1 MNELSR
7 ADAEA
12 RERAIDPYR
21 SILLQA
27 PAGSGKTSM
36 LTQRYLR
43 LLCTVDE
50 PDAILAIT
58 FTRKAAA
65 EMRARVTHAL
75 RGEIAADDP
84 CAAELRALTGAALR
98 HAALRGWNLAQDPG
112 ALRIQTIDSFTY
124 WLASQLPIAARAGGT
139 LRVTEAPQELYRHA
153 ARRTLLAAEADAVL
167 GADTELL
174 FERLDN
180 HWNNVERLL
189 AEMLGQRA
197 HWLRYVLQTRPGE
210 LCARVNASLTHII
223 GAHLAAASE
232 RLPPTLRLA
241 AQQLPG
247 VGPLGSDPTHL
258 GAWQRLAGYTL
269 TGGRWRVRLTEGLLG
284 PEYAEATAREALR
297 SCIGQLSALP
307 GSAELLQ
314 GVATLPAAALSEAD
328 EAAIAALS
336 RVLERAAR
344 ELHVEFA
351 EAGRVDYAYVTG
363 AARAALTEAGLPT
376 ELALRTGLAFTHILV
391 DEFQDTSLAQF
402 QLLESLTAA
411 WQEGDGRTL
420 FIVGDPMQSIYRFRD
435 AEVGLFISAREHG
448 IGNVRLTPLR
458 LTRNF
463 RATPAL
469 VDWTNEVFAQV
480 FPAADEL
487 RAGAIAFSA
496 SVAARAPTDGSPP
509 LEDASVQLRLFPGD
523 RDAEARAI
531 AARITAL
538 RGRDSQARV
547 AVLVAAHAHA
557 VPIVNALRTVGVE
570 VLGVDLVPLAERP
583 IVRDLVQLA
592 RALHDLGDRS
602 AWLAVLRAPWCGA
615 SLATLTALS
624 GPEEPQLIW
633 EALADAGRLARC
645 APRDLVRL
653 ARVREVLAGAL
664 ERRDGAPAADWLEAT
679 WVQLG
684 APDAYPR
691 AQLADARVFFTALA
705 ERAAAFEWRGPEDFA
720 ALLHDLYSGP
730 EAPGVNPVQ
739 VMTIHRAKGLQ
750 FDHVFVP
757 GLDRSVGAG
766 ERPLLRWIDLP
777 RERDL
782 SDLIVAPAPTIGE
795 EGGGEL
801 SSYLAGLLAQRAR
814 HERLRLMYVA
824 ATRAR
829 QTLHLSGAPK
839 MRAGGRL
846 DPEPRTLLACL
857 WPALAERFQV
867 QAAPADCAPPPKR
880 APALPLRR
888 LSDAW
893 RAPQLPAAAP
903 LPHLPLERASIEPPE
918 FSWVGETQRHI
929 GTVVH
934 ALLARVADAPAL
946 PTGEQLEAQ
955 RDAVLRQLRR
965 EGVPERERAQATDLV
980 LAALARTLA
989 DERGRWIL
997 GAGHREAHS
1006 ELALTGVTAG
1016 RLRSVVIDRCF
1027 VDDTG
1032 TRWVI
1037 DYKTSRHEGGGL
1049 ESFLD
1054 QEMQRYQGQ
1063 LSGYVALARAL
1074 GPQPVRAALYFP
1086 LLGAFRELA

>member
-1 MNELSR
+1 MNELAR

-12 RERAIDPYR
+12 RERAVDPRR

-36 LTQRYLR
+36 LTQRFLR

-50 PDAILAIT
+50 PGAILAIT

-65 EMRARVTHAL
+65 EMRARVTQAL
-75 RGEIAADDP
+75 RGESAADDP
-84 CAAELRALTGAALR
+84 CAGQLRALAAAALR
-98 HAALRGWNLAQDPG
+98 HGAARGWDLEQDPG

-124 WLASQLPIAARAGGT
+124 WLASQLPIAARSGGA
-139 LRVTEAPQELYRHA
+139 LRVTETPRELYRRA
-153 ARRTLLAAEADAVL
+153 ARRTLLAAEADTVL
-167 GADTELL
+167 GAATELL

-189 AEMLGQRA
+189 ADMLAERA
-197 HWLRYVLQTRPGE
+197 HWLRYVLETGPGQ
-210 LCARVNASLTHII
+210 LCARVNASLADII
-223 GAHLAAASE
+223 RDHLAAA
-232 RLPPTLRLA
+232 RAALPPALRLA

-247 VGPLGSDPTHL
+247 VGALGGDPGHL
-258 GAWQRLAGYTL
+258 PAWKRLADCTL
-269 TGGRWRVRLTEGLLG
+269 AGGRWRVRLTEKLLG
-284 PEYAEATAREALR
+284 PEYAAPPAREALR
-297 SCIGQLSALP
+297 SCIAQLSRLA
-307 GSAELLQ
+307 GSARLLQ
-314 GVATLPAAALSEAD
+314 AVAALPAATLSAAD

-336 RVLERAAR
+336 RVLEHAAR

-351 EAGRVDYAYVTG
+351 EAGRVDYTYVTG
-363 AARAALTEAGLPT
+363 AARAALADAGLPT
-376 ELALRTGLAFTHILV
+376 ELALRTGLAFSHILV

-411 WQEGDGRTL
+411 WQQGDGRTL

-469 VDWTNEVFAQV
+469 VDWSNEVFAQV

-487 RAGAIAFSA
+487 RAGAIAF
-496 SVAARAPTDGSPP
+496 
-509 LEDASVQLRLFPGD
+509 
-523 RDAEARAI
+523 
-531 AARITAL
+531 
-538 RGRDSQARV
+538 
-547 AVLVAAHAHA
+547 
-557 VPIVNALRTVGVE
+557 
-570 VLGVDLVPLAERP
+570 LVPLAQRP

-624 GPEEPQLIW
+624 GPEDSQLLW
-633 EALADAGRLARC
+633 EALADTARLARC
-645 APRDLVRL
+645 APRDLARL
-653 ARVREVLAGAL
+653 ARVHEVLARAL
-664 ERRDGAPAADWLEAT
+664 EQRDAAPAADWLEAT

-684 APDAYPR
+684 APDAYAR
-691 AQLADARVFFTALA
+691 SELRDARVFFSALA
-705 ERAAAFEWRGPEDFA
+705 ERAAAFEWRGPEDFP
-720 ALLHDLYSGP
+720 ALLQDLYSAAD
-730 EAPGVNPVQ
+730 APGANPVQ
-739 VMTIHRAKGLQ
+739 VMTIHRAKGLE
-750 FDHVFVP
+750 FDHVLVP

-777 RERDL
+777 RERGA
-782 SDLIVAPAPTIGE
+782 SDLIVAPAAAIGE

-801 SSYLAGLLAQRAR
+801 NAFLAGLLSTRAR
-814 HERLRLMYVA
+814 HERTRLMYVA

-829 QTLHLSGAPK
+829 ETLHLSGAPK
-839 MRAGGRL
+839 VKSGARF
-846 DPEPRTLLACL
+846 DPDPRSLLACL
-857 WPALAERFQV
+857 WPALAERFQT
-867 QAAPADCAPPPKR
+867 QAPAPGAPSAGR
-880 APALPLRR
+880 AQALPLRR
-888 LSDAW
+888 LHDAW
-893 RAPQLPAAAP
+893 CSPELPAAEP
-903 LPHLPLERASIEPPE
+903 LPHLPLERSSIETPE

-934 ALLARVADAPAL
+934 ALLAQIADAPAL
-946 PTGEQLEAQ
+946 PTGAQLQGQ
-955 RDAVLRQLRR
+955 REAVLRQLRR
-965 EGVPERERAQATDLV
+965 AGVPEREAGEAASLV
-980 LAALARTLA
+980 LTALARTLA

-997 GAGHREAHS
+997 GAGHAEAHS
-1006 ELALTGVTAG
+1006 ELALTGLTAG

-1027 VDDTG
+1027 VDEAG

-1037 DYKTSRHEGGGL
+1037 DYKTSRHEGGSL
-1049 ESFLD
+1049 ESFLE

-1063 LSGYVALARAL
+1063 LAGYVALARAL

-1086 LLGAFRELA
+1086 LLGKFRELS

>member
-98 HAALRGWNLAQDPG
+98 HAALRGWDLAQDPG

-139 LRVTEAPQELYRHA
+139 LRVTETPQELYRHA

-197 HWLRYVLQTRPGE
+197 HWLRYVLQTAPGE
-210 LCARVNASLTHII
+210 LCARVNASLAHII
-223 GAHLAAASE
+223 GAHLAAANE

-241 AQQLPG
+241 AQELPG

-258 GAWQRLAGYTL
+258 GAWKRLAGCTL
-269 TGGRWRVRLTEGLLG
+269 TGGRWRVRLTEELLG
-284 PEYAEATAREALR
+284 PAYAEATAREALR
-297 SCIGQLSALP
+297 SCIGQLSAVP

-351 EAGRVDYAYVTG
+351 QQGRVDYTYVTG

-509 LEDASVQLRLFPGD
+509 PEDASVQLRLFPGD

-531 AARITAL
+531 AARITEL

-557 VPIVNALRTVGVE
+557 VPIVNALGTVGVE

-624 GPEEPQLIW
+624 GPEEPQLVW
-633 EALADAGRLARC
+633 ESLADAGRLARC

-664 ERRDGAPAADWLEAT
+664 ERRDGGPAADWLEAT

-691 AQLADARVFFTALA
+691 AQLAHARVFFTALA

-782 SDLIVAPAPTIGE
+782 SDLIVAPTPTIGE

-801 SSYLAGLLAQRAR
+801 SSFLAGLLTQRAR

-829 QTLHLSGAPK
+829 QTLYLSGAPK
-839 MRAGGRL
+839 IRAGGRL

-867 QAAPADCAPPPKR
+867 QGAPADCAPPPKR
-880 APALPLRR
+880 AQALPLRR

-893 RAPQLPAAAP
+893 QAPEMPAAAQ

-946 PTGEQLEAQ
+946 PSGEQLEAQ
-955 RDAVLRQLRR
+955 RDAVRRQLRR
-965 EGVPERERAQATDLV
+965 EGVPERERAEATDLV
-980 LAALARTLA
+980 LTALARSVA

-1063 LSGYVALARAL
+1063 LSGYLALARAL

-1086 LLGAFRELA
+1086 LLGAFRELT